1 MCPYES
7 ICVGSAESHPGSVL
21 MPCSALG
28 TITARWRMKAA
39 EKGGESIENVNL
51 P

>member
-21 MPCSALG
+21 VSCSAFG
-28 TITARWRMKAA
+28 TITVQLL
-39 EKGGESIENVNL
+39 GGE
-51 P
+51 